1 MFVVDFWVGEGIA
14 QCVASL
20 VAWRHFS
27 PFVQHVSALS
37 SVSSY
42 LHWRQPFAMAY
53 ATKDQIRNHV
63 VELLTSHSHLSALAL
78 AVLKKYHVILHL
90 AGGSTDLRAIFGKDL
105 EMYPMLGVCHIVGS
119 QRDGVSL
126 LSARSPRPGFPIRMN
141 NWSAAEPYHHVGL
154 FLPSGCELTDQLAQI
169 GLLLVPTCAAECGMD
184 AWAHALHLPRCAHT
198 YLSLRM
204 ELSRFLLQ
212 HSDDPIWHNI
222 WHCLGN
228 EAVAENVGGGS
239 GGHDGGDGGGS
250 GRHDGGDGGCSGAR
264 GSSDGVS
271 RGRGVS
277 RGLGVSRG
285 SGKSTATPKSR
296 STVNAKA
303 KVRAKA
309 LVGWRFAVK
318 GKGRGKATVSRSA
331 LGRGKGK

>member
-1 MFVVDFWVGEGIA
+1 
-14 QCVASL
+14 
-20 VAWRHFS
+20 
-27 PFVQHVSALS
+27 
-37 SVSSY
+37 
-42 LHWRQPFAMAY
+42 MAY
-53 ATKDQIRNHV
+53 ATKDQINNHV
-63 VELLTSHSHLSALAL
+63 VEVLTPHSHLCPFDFLAL
-78 AVLKKYHVILHL
+78 AALKKYHVILHL
-90 AGGSTDLRAIFGKDL
+90 AGGSTDLRAVCGQGL
-105 EMYPMLGVCHIVGS
+105 EMHPMLGVCHIVGS

-126 LSARSPRPGFPIRMN
+126 LPVACSAFFPIRMN
-141 NWSAAEPYHHVGL
+141 NWSAAEPLGL
-154 FLPSGCELTDQLAQI
+154 LLVPTCTGCELTDQLAQI

-184 AWAHALHLPRCAHT
+184 AWAHALRLPRCAET

-222 WHCLGN
+222 WHCLGT
-228 EAVAENVGGGS
+228 ADDDAAAENDGGDS

-250 GRHDGGDGGCSGAR
+250 GAR
-264 GSSDGVS
+264 GSGDGVS

-285 SGKSTATPKSR
+285 SGTSTATPKSR
-296 STVNAKA
+296 STVSAKA
-303 KVRAKA
+303 KATAKA
-309 LVGWRFAVK
+309 LGGLRSAVK